1 MKTLVRIH
9 SSCDF
14 SVFPL
19 FIVEAENEEL
29 MDEAIERAI
38 NKCTGYDDDQ
48 ITIDES
54 NVRWRGSQCWY
65 QEDTQPL
72 SNEDAETLVRLL
84 SLETYS

>member
-29 MDEAIERAI
+29 MDGAIERAI
-38 NKCTGYDDDQ
+38 NRCTGYDDDQ
-48 ITIDES
+48 ITVDES
-54 NVRWRGSQCWY
+54 NVRWRSSQCWY

-72 SNEDAETLVRLL
+72 SNEDAEILVRIL